1 MNGGTSGQITGVLIT
16 GASSGLGRALAEACA
31 APGVTLHLAG
41 RDPGRLEEVA
51 AACRARGAAVRPRV
65 VDVRD
70 AQAVAGWVRTAGRL
84 DLVVANAGISAG
96 TGGGGAA
103 GESPEQVRGI
113 FATNLGGMLN
123 TVLPALAVMA
133 AQPPDADGRRGRIA
147 AVASLAGFVPIPGAP
162 SYSASKA
169 AVDCWILGAAE
180 AAARA
185 GIVLSSICPGYV
197 RTPMTRGNPYPMP
210 GLMDPERAAR
220 IILRG
225 LARGRRRIAFPW
237 WFAPLVRAVGLLPPR
252 LTGRLLAL
260 APAKRALGE
269 PGGGGNNY

>member
-1 MNGGTSGQITGVLIT
+1 MNGGTSVLIT
-16 GASSGLGRALAEACA
+16 GASSGLGRALAVACA
-31 APGVTLHLAG
+31 APGATLHLAG
-41 RDPGRLEEVA
+41 RNPDRLEEVA
-51 AACRARGAAVRPRV
+51 TACRARGATVRPRV
-65 VDVRD
+65 LDVRD

-84 DLVVANAGISAG
+84 DLVVANAGVSAG

-103 GESPEQVRGI
+103 GESAEQVREI
-113 FATNLGGMLN
+113 FATNLEGMLN

-133 AQPPDADGRRGRIA
+133 AQPPGADGRRGRIA

-169 AVDCWILGAAE
+169 AVDCWILGTAE

-237 WFAPLVRAVGLLPPR
+237 WFALLTRAVGLLPPH

-260 APAKRALGE
+260 APAKHALGE
-269 PGGGGNNY
+269 TK

>member
-31 APGVTLHLAG
+31 APGQVQ
-41 RDPGRLEEVA
+41 
-51 AACRARGAAVRPRV
+51 
-65 VDVRD
+65 RD
-70 AQAVAGWVRTAGRL
+70 AQAVAGWVRTAGPRG
-84 DLVVANAGISAG
+84 NAGIG
-96 TGGGGAA
+96 HH
-103 GESPEQVRGI
+103 
-113 FATNLGGMLN
+113 LGGMLN